1 MLPPNDG
8 PEGAADRRGGRYNRD
23 GERGR
28 EATGPPAQPIV
39 VSLHMPIVEHSP
51 LPTFLE
57 LRREGQTVLTLDQA
71 WQQRGRELHVG
82 LLNMMPDAAFHVTE
96 QQFMR
101 LVGASTQPAQFYV
114 HCFTVEGLPRND
126 ATRAYI
132 ADHYQDIR
140 SIYADGLDALIV
152 TGANVANPRLEEQA
166 FYAPLTE
173 VIGWAADNVTSVL
186 CSCLSTH
193 ALMKFLHGIDRRPL
207 PRKQWGVYSHRVVAP
222 DHRLLRGIDPLI
234 DVPHSRYNEITRE
247 HFDNAGLT
255 ILIESVEAGVHAAV
269 SDDQFRRVYFQ
280 GHPEYDAN
288 SLLKEYK
295 REVLR
300 YFGGEREL
308 PPLPEH
314 YISSDAEAVIARYL
328 EDAHRAHAAD
338 RRLPEFPE
346 ADVAPFLRNTWAA
359 AAIRIFDNWLE
370 LVGKL
375 TGPDRRVPFA
385 AGVDPQRPLD
395 GLPDA

>member
-1 MLPPNDG
+1 MQGRPILA
-8 PEGAADRRGGRYNRD
+8 GA
-23 GERGR
+23 
-28 EATGPPAQPIV
+28 
-39 VSLHMPIVEHSP
+39 HMPLVEHSP

-57 LRREGQTVLTLDQA
+57 LRREGQTVLTLEQA
-71 WQQRGRELHVG
+71 WQQGGRELHVG

-126 ATRAYI
+126 AVTTYI
-132 ADHYQDIR
+132 ADHYASIP

-152 TGANVANPRLEEQA
+152 TGANVANPRLDEQA

-173 VIGWAADNVTSVL
+173 VIGWAADSVTSVL

-207 PRKQWGVYSHRVVAP
+207 PRKRWGVYSHELVEPR
-222 DHRLLRGIDPLI
+222 HRLLRGLPPRL
-234 DVPHSRYNEITRE
+234 DVPHSRYNEITRAQFE
-247 HFDNAGLT
+247 EAGLT
-255 ILIESVEAGVHAAV
+255 ILIESAEAGVHAAV
-269 SDDQFRRVYFQ
+269 SGDQFRRVYFQ

-314 YISSDAEAVIARYL
+314 YTSREASAVITRYL
-328 EDAHRAHAAD
+328 EDAHHAHAAD
-338 RRLPEFPE
+338 TRLPDFPE
-346 ADVAPFLRNTWAA
+346 ADLVPFLENTWAESA
-359 AAIRIFDNWLE
+359 RVIFDNWLG
-370 LVGKL
+370 LVCRL
-375 TGPDRRVPFA
+375 TNPDRRLPFA
-385 AGVDPQRPLD
+385 EGVDPQRPLQ
-395 GLPDA
+395 GLPDDGRVS